1 MNNRR
6 LYRNGGPIGP
16 LATIT
21 CEPRQARKGATVAG
35 DSCAGVWLVG
45 SPPSFFASAYNAIHP
60 SSALP

>member
-21 CEPRQARKGATVAG
+21 CESRQARKGATVTG

-45 SPPSFFASAYNAIHP
+45 SPPCDPPYAIGYRLAIFK
-60 SSALP
+60 S